1 MEGEGFLENCLQGQA
16 MYRGPGKEWIWPWK
30 RSWHFPSR
38 MSAITS
44 PVLLACG
51 HWAGPSRTMGPESPG
66 AWSLSSLG
74 PVNPKPPESEV
85 FSDCDLH
92 MGGGL
97 GAPKQ
102 PRANYSAMLGGQ
114 KASENTQRKAFC
126 FSTISL
132 AHQPQSDS
140 AITNQPLNRR
150 SLTVRCKS
158 LRLVKICAK
167 LIPKEQS
174 NLRST

>member
-1 MEGEGFLENCLQGQA
+1 M
-16 MYRGPGKEWIWPWK
+16 
-30 RSWHFPSR
+30 
-38 MSAITS
+38 
-44 PVLLACG
+44 
-51 HWAGPSRTMGPESPG
+51 
-66 AWSLSSLG
+66 
-74 PVNPKPPESEV
+74 NPKPPESEA

-92 MGGGL
+92 VGGEL

-114 KASENTQRKAFC
+114 KASENTKRKALC
-126 FSTISL
+126 LSTLSS
-132 AHQPQSDS
+132 AQQPQSNS

-150 SLTVRCKS
+150 SLTVCCKS

-174 NLRST
+174 N